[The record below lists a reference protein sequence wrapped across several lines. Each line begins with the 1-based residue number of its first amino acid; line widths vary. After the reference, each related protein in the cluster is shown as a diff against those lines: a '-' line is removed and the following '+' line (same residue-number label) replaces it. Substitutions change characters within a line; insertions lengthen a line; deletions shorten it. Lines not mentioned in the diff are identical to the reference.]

1 MASPYARGDTVAW
14 LSIDPEGMRVHRAEV
29 LGIEPEA
36 DGWRVS
42 TTHGTEHV
50 DMRGEGSALVPS
62 DEEIATELAQRG
74 DGFLVRSTTQ
84 DIRAHSRAGRGRPS
98 AAGASRVR
106 DRARRLR
113 RSPA

>member
-1 MASPYARGDTVAW
+1 MAPPYGRGDTVAW

-50 DMRGEGSALVPS
+50 DMRGEGPALVPS
-62 DEEIATELAQRG
+62 DEEIATEFAQRG
-74 DGFLVRSTTQ
+74 DGFLVRSTMQ
-84 DIRAHSRAGRGRPS
+84 DIEQTLDRSIDWEALERNIIEQRN
-98 AAGASRVR
+98 R
-106 DRARRLR
+106 DRHRGWSR
-113 RSPA
+113 